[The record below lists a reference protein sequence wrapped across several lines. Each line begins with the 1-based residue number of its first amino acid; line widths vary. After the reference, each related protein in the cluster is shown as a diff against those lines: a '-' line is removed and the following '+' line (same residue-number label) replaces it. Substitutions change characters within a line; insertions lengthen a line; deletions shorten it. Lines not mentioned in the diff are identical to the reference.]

1 MMGTGMVPETLV
13 VSNGLM
19 IGTGMVPEMVVC
31 NKLMI
36 GTEIVA
42 ETVVSNE
49 HDGSI
54 WSLRPCHGSGR

>member
-1 MMGTGMVPETLV
+1 MDMIGTWMVPE
-13 VSNGLM
+13 
-19 IGTGMVPEMVVC
+19 IVVC

-49 HDGSI
+49 QMMEAYA
-54 WSLRPCHGSGR
+54 PCNSGL